1 MTQAVTEI
9 DCSGTGQD
17 GATQVGAELPV
28 PRFTTDY
35 YGLTVVD
42 NLTGLMWTFDS
53 RTPDP
58 YDPDPNNTICAPHG
72 RSLSWEEALD
82 YIACLNAYSFLGYN
96 DWRLPNREELRSLI
110 FDYSTSG
117 PALPAGWP
125 FINVESGYTYWSSTS
140 SFDCSETGI
149 GSIHMWS
156 GSESSG
162 EFVWPVRAG
171 VTDGNPDPTSPVN
184 LRKTGQTAIC
194 YPGDDGDTS
203 RRVSHGPTHGSR

>member
-1 MTQAVTEI
+1 MALHE
-9 DCSGTGQD
+9 
-17 GATQVGAELPV
+17 
-28 PRFTTDY
+28 
-35 YGLTVVD
+35 
-42 NLTGLMWTFDS
+42 
-53 RTPDP
+53 
-58 YDPDPNNTICAPHG
+58 

-82 YIACLNAYSFLGYN
+82 YIACLNAYSFLGYD

-125 FINVESGYTYWSSTS
+125 FINLESGYSYFSSTS

-184 LRKTGQTAIC
+184 LRKTGQTATC
-194 YPGDDGDTS
+194 YLGDDGAIQAGVAWPDLRFT
-203 RRVSHGPTHGSR
+203 VTYCDAVGPCANPGGLRPDPSNDVVIDNLPALYG